1 MPSGHSC
8 QQKPI
13 SWQFVYTY
21 RIVKKW
27 TDLICQRRQDAEV
40 SSTEHNSNWRSWL
53 LRLTTAS
60 SVVRPHTRLYSRV
73 LVVHSSLT
81 HIYLPIWTLSALS
94 THAVNI
100 VPHTNIPVYWPFS
113 RESGTTRVSRYQK
126 GTTNLD
132 FTETRDSEWQ
142 WHQLGYMQVCTSLQ
156 TDNHASTPPLGFLQ
170 AGCHSCRPTNSVKA
184 LKGYNNA
191 YCTSFCEN
199 TVRQRGTFL

>member
-73 LVVHSSLT
+73 LVVHSSPT

-156 TDNHASTPPLGFLQ
+156 TDNHASTPPLGFFTGRMPFLPPNQ
-170 AGCHSCRPTNSVKA
+170 Q
-184 LKGYNNA
+184 
-191 YCTSFCEN
+191 
-199 TVRQRGTFL
+199 RQSTEGIQ